1 MVFNQCKTYA
11 LSTIFYIIPQNR
23 QMFSLGKPFVPYAK
37 SFNMSAQRGW
47 IPNSSWTRGKG
58 SEHRDPS
65 VSTKIPSISDC
76 QCKSISEY
84 VLLIKKC
91 VYIYRY
97 WHFALYPQNI
107 STPNI
112 KYKHWETYQKGHHR
126 KSREPITPPLHY
138 LGPFLVAVRHP
149 DGANCWVGHSLHLIL
164 RMVITALI
172 GNPSNGYINPY
183 SWVDNHL
190 LYHGNP
196 RETWISLGASYNP
209 YIAALKLRHF
219 PCFFFF
225 FSGPSVSWC
234 FVVPSPILT
243 NMPIVKVAIISRNGR
258 YKQNDWNHRVQVES
272 DDCHWIILSRNWM

>member
-1 MVFNQCKTYA
+1 MQNLCAFHNLLYNPSKSTNVFTWQTFRPLRKKFQYECTKRVNSQLILDTGQRVRTSGPFSVNKNPFNIR
-11 LSTIFYIIPQNR
+11 LSMQIKIIICIIN
-23 QMFSLGKPFVPYAK
+23 
-37 SFNMSAQRGW
+37 
-47 IPNSSWTRGKG
+47 
-58 SEHRDPS
+58 
-65 VSTKIPSISDC
+65 
-76 QCKSISEY
+76 
-84 VLLIKKC
+84 KKN

-172 GNPSNGYINPY
+172 GNHSNGYINPY

-219 PCFFFF
+219 PCFFF